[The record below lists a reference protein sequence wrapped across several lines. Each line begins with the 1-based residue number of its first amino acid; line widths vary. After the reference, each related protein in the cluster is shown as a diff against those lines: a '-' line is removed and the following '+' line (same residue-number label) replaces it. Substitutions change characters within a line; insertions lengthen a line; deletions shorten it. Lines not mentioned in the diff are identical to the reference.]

1 MKSRTTTDT
10 LIDGGSSGVGA
21 PVGVRVGAFVG
32 FGVGTDV
39 RAAVGKPV
47 GEEPDKQ
54 ILPTPSQF
62 VRVQVT
68 HGL

>member
-1 MKSRTTTDT
+1 MLFRSC
-10 LIDGGSSGVGA
+10 VGD

-39 RAAVGKPV
+39 RAAVGNPV
-47 GEEPDKQ
+47 GEESDKQ
-54 ILPTPSQF
+54 ILPTPSQS
-62 VRVQVT
+62 VRVHVT